1 MIPGRN
7 IRLRSIDRDDLP
19 RFVRWFADPEVR
31 THLAQYRPLSLE
43 QEERWFEQNLSAEDT
58 QAWAIDALPEG
69 TESKGWEHIGGCGYH
84 AIDWR
89 NRSGEIG
96 ILIGVK
102 EYWNLGY
109 GTDVVRTL
117 VAWGFSTLNLNRV
130 FLRVYADNP
139 RGIRCYEKVGFQL
152 EGRLRQDNFHDG
164 AYRDTLVMAVLRT
177 DWEKKP

>member
-1 MIPGRN
+1 MIPGKN
-7 IRLRSIDRDDLP
+7 IRLRPIDRDDLP
-19 RFVRWFADPEVR
+19 RFVLWFADPEVR
-31 THLAQYRPLSLE
+31 AHLAQYRPLSLE
-43 QEERWFEQNLSAEDT
+43 QETRWFEQNLASEDT
-58 QAWAIDALPEG
+58 QAWAIDALPGG
-69 TESKGWEHIGGCGYH
+69 TESKSWEHIGGCGYH

-102 EYWNLGY
+102 AYWNLGY
-109 GTDVVRTL
+109 GTDAVRTL

-164 AYRDTLVMAVLRT
+164 AYRDTLVMAVLREN
-177 DWEKKP
+177 W